1 MKILV
6 IGDSCTDVFIYGEC
20 NRLAPEAPIPIFKP
34 TKKVTNDGMAAN
46 VVANL
51 RRLGVQ
57 KVELITNSEEI
68 TKTRYVEEKANHI
81 IMRVDSND
89 SVENTFSI
97 KDIDFDEYDAVI
109 VADYD
114 KGFISYD
121 DIRKIGENAKCS
133 FIDTKK
139 VVDIS
144 SFEPY
149 SFVKMNESEWD
160 ICKEH
165 GAKYEDW
172 KQKLIITLGNKGCM
186 YMENTFPVDN
196 TVEVRD
202 LSGAGDTWMASFVVE
217 YLKTYDISESI
228 EFANKNATMVVQKR
242 GVTTI

>member
-6 IGDSCTDVFIYGEC
+6 VGDSCTDVFIYGEC

-121 DIRKIGENAKCS
+121 DIRKIG
-133 FIDTKK
+133 
-139 VVDIS
+139 
-144 SFEPY
+144 
-149 SFVKMNESEWD
+149 
-160 ICKEH
+160 
-165 GAKYEDW
+165 
-172 KQKLIITLGNKGCM
+172 
-186 YMENTFPVDN
+186 
-196 TVEVRD
+196 
-202 LSGAGDTWMASFVVE
+202 
-217 YLKTYDISESI
+217 
-228 EFANKNATMVVQKR
+228 
-242 GVTTI
+242 